1 VIQTWALLVDAY
13 RELNSKKLFWITLLL
28 SVSVISVLALFGVD
42 DEGLTFLKFHWNT
55 GFLDP
60 HFFYRAVFLSL
71 IVIGIWLSWG
81 AIILAL
87 ISTAGTF
94 PDLIAGGEIDLYLSK
109 PISRLR
115 LFLTKYC
122 TSLLFVTLQLTL
134 FSLGCYLVVGWRT
147 HEWRPSLFLAI
158 PLIVLLFSYVYCF
171 SVLIGI
177 WTRSTITALLLAVLL
192 WLFFSGVQRTENI
205 LAVFRLG
212 LEKSIHRTE
221 TDLKLA
227 QSQSQAPTRVLF
239 DLQPGLARKRIDSDN
254 EKLVDLRE
262 SHSRIAF
269 FENCTRALEAIVP
282 KTLETTNMLDRYLLA
297 GEDTGAENDQSSS
310 RGPQPMGIDPRDFQ
324 SANLEMQH
332 RMLTRSPSY
341 VIGTSLA
348 SEAVVLFI
356 AAWIFCRRDY

>member
-13 RELNSKKLFWITLLL
+13 RELNSKKLFWITMFL
-28 SVSVISVLALFGVD
+28 SISVILVLALFGVN

-60 HFFYRAVFLSL
+60 HLFYRAIFLSL

-81 AIILAL
+81 AVILAL

-115 LFLTKYC
+115 LFLTKYF

-158 PLIVLLFSYVYCF
+158 PLIVLLFSYIYVFC
-171 SVLIGI
+171 VLIGI
-177 WTRSTITALLLAVLL
+177 WTRSTIAALLLAILL

-221 TDLKLA
+221 TDLRLA
-227 QSQSQAPTRVLF
+227 QSQANEPAHVLF
-239 DLQPGLARKRIDSDN
+239 DLQAGLARKRINTDT
-254 EKLVDLRE
+254 ERLQELRE
-262 SHSRIAF
+262 NLSRLAI
-269 FENCTRALEAIVP
+269 FENLARGLEAVVP
-282 KTLETTNMLDRYLLA
+282 KTLETTNMLDRYLLP
-297 GEDTGAENDQSSS
+297 GEDTGADNDQPS
-310 RGPQPMGIDPRDFQ
+310 RGPQPMGIDTRDFQ
-324 SANLEMQH
+324 LASLEIQH
-332 RMLTRSPSY
+332 RSRTRSIGY
-341 VIGTSLA
+341 VIGTSLVC
-348 SEAVVLFI
+348 EGVVLAI